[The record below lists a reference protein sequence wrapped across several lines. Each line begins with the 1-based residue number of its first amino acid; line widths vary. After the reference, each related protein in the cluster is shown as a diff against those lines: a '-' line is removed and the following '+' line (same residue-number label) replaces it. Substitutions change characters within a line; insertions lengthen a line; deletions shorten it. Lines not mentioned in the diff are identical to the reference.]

1 MDSRQPVSTAVPCLS
16 TTITVFYVKVNAQ
29 LASRRGPTPIKVW
42 RKPGMRCPLVGKS
55 DGIWGKAKL
64 PFPADCFVCPIA
76 MPTLAL
82 GSAQSMLNT
91 GSLASK
97 YMLVALESTMH
108 VALFWS
114 ARLRSLW
121 VQLAV
126 NFLMSGKF
134 YGGDVVPRLDYSYL

>member
-64 PFPADCFVCPIA
+64 LVPADCCVCPVVV
-76 MPTLAL
+76 PTVTL
-82 GSAQSMLNT
+82 GAAWSLLTT
-91 GSLASK
+91 GASTAK
-97 YMLVALESTMH
+97 YMSVAL
-108 VALFWS
+108 
-114 ARLRSLW
+114 
-121 VQLAV
+121 
-126 NFLMSGKF
+126 
-134 YGGDVVPRLDYSYL
+134 

>member
-1 MDSRQPVSTAVPCLS
+1 
-16 TTITVFYVKVNAQ
+16 
-29 LASRRGPTPIKVW
+29 
-42 RKPGMRCPLVGKS
+42 MRCPLVGNS
-55 DGIWGKAKL
+55 DKIWGKAKL
-64 PFPADCFVCPIA
+64 PFPDDCFVCPIA

-97 YMLVALESTMH
+97 YMSVALESTMH

-114 ARLRSLW
+114 ARLQSLW